1 MTHMHI
7 TTWVI
12 AIILF
17 VVVLSLMKKEDK
29 AKAAKITHM
38 VLRVFYLLILL
49 SGLDLFFRHYFGL
62 TGNLLA
68 ESIIKSVAGVWVIAA
83 MEIVLAKVKKD
94 KSAFSGWL
102 QLVLALILV
111 LALGF
116 GRLPLG
122 ILP

>member
-12 AIILF
+12 GIILF
-17 VVVLSLMKKEDK
+17 VVVLSLVKKEDK

-38 VLRVFYLLILL
+38 ILRLFYILILL
-49 SGLDLFFRHYFGL
+49 TGLELFFRHYIGV
-62 TGNLLA
+62 TGGMLA
-68 ESIIKSVAGVWVIAA
+68 ESIIKSLAGVWLIGA
-83 MEIVLAKVKKD
+83 MEMVIVRTKKG

-102 QLVLALILV
+102 QFVIALILV

-116 GRLPLG
+116 ARLPLG